1 MRFFTRIL
9 FLTVVLASLA
19 AAQEKKIVFLGD
31 AKPEET
37 RSAIAAS
44 VDEAER
50 QGGFLGIEYQFVVAR
65 PAEAAEHDDA
75 LAVIIAGSPAEILAA
90 ADALADAHVPVFN
103 VSSDDDHL
111 RTQCRPNLFHVLPS
125 EKMLADA
132 VAQWRKANPD
142 AKAVEARAWHEDF
155 VKFSARELN
164 RRWAE
169 ATGRPMSDA
178 DWSIWAAYK
187 LVSDA
192 IANNPDADA
201 EQLLA
206 YFRGDMEFDSVKGAY
221 STFRETGQLR
231 QPLLLVVDGKLAG
244 EAPVRGAAATD
255 DLDSLGGEQC
265 QK

>member
-1 MRFFTRIL
+1 MAIST
-9 FLTVVLASLA
+9 SLA

-31 AKPEET
+31 ATDEDA

-50 QGGFLGIEYQFVVAR
+50 QAGFLGIEYQFVVAR

-75 LAVIIAGSPAEILAA
+75 LAVIVAASPAEILAA
-90 ADALADAHVPVFN
+90 ADALAGAHVPVFN
-103 VSSDDDHL
+103 AASSDDRL
-111 RTQCRPNLFHVLPS
+111 RTQCRPNLFHVPPS
-125 EKMLADA
+125 EKMLSDA
-132 VAQWRKANPD
+132 AAQWRKANPA
-142 AKAVEARAWHEDF
+142 AKDVQPRTWHEDF

-169 ATGRPMSDA
+169 AAGRPMSDE

-192 IANNPDADA
+192 IANNPEAGA
-201 EQLLA
+201 EELLA
-206 YFRGDMEFDSVKGAY
+206 YFRDEMEFDSVKGVS

-244 EAPVRGAAATD
+244 EAPVRGVAD
-255 DLDSLGGEQC
+255 SEDLDSLGGEKC
-265 QK
+265 QP